1 MVDIYVRGKF
11 VITMNK
17 KREVLRDGC
26 VAVEDGEIVAVG
38 KCSELDKDFR
48 GRAAEEVNAEKHI
61 VLPGLINTHVHL
73 VQGMLKACA
82 NYRKLISWLKECV
95 WPLQGSM
102 TQEEALASATLT
114 ILELIKSGTT
124 SFLETGLVGRY
135 GPDKII
141 ETILKSGL
149 RAAVSRHVMDMSGYA
164 LEKGAL
170 HEGLVEDGET
180 SMKDTLR
187 LYSKYHGRE
196 GRVYVW
202 FGPRTPGA
210 VSVELYREIVE
221 RAKELKTGITMHL
234 AEVRED
240 VEYTTKTF
248 NMKPVDFAKWLG
260 LVGPNVVLVHVV
272 WVTDDEI
279 NTLAKTRTNV
289 SHNPSSNG
297 KLGSGIARVSD
308 MLRAGVNVTLGT
320 DGGPSNDNYDLIEEM
335 HVAIILQNAY
345 KMDPEALRAE
355 DVLEMAT
362 IRGAEALGL
371 SDKVGSIEVGKRADL
386 ITIKYW
392 DPKLMPM
399 NDPIS
404 HVVFAANGSH
414 VQDVIV
420 DGKIIMKNRNVL
432 TLDED
437 EVLREVE
444 LRSSELFK
452 RTGIC
457 VEPNIRYPLT

>member
-248 NMKPVDFAKWLG
+248 NMKPVDFAEWLG

>member
-392 DPKLMPM
+392 EPKLMPM

>member
-1 MVDIYVRGKF
+1 
-11 VITMNK
+11 MNK

-95 WPLQGSM
+95 WPLQGNM